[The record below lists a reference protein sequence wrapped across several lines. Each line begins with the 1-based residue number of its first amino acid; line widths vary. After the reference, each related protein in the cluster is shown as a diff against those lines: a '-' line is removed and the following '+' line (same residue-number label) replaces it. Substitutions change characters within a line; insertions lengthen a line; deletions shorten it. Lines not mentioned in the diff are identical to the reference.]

1 MLTKPAEIIFAVF
14 YFESPLLELPLSI
27 DRIIELETKLS
38 YQEDMITQLNDV
50 VCRQQNQIDEINQK
64 CELLFSSTRALTE
77 KLSVEAGEVDKP
89 PHY

>member
-1 MLTKPAEIIFAVF
+1 MFKKNRRNYFAVF
-14 YFESPLLELPLSI
+14 YFARTILEIQMSI
-27 DRIIELETKLS
+27 DRIVELETKLS
-38 YQEDMITQLNDV
+38 YQEDTITQLNDV
-50 VCRQQNQIDEINQK
+50 VCRQQNQIDEINKK

>member
-1 MLTKPAEIIFAVF
+1 M
-14 YFESPLLELPLSI
+14 SI

-64 CELLFSSTRALTE
+64 CELLFFL
-77 KLSVEAGEVDKP
+77 LQGL
-89 PHY
+89 

>member
-1 MLTKPAEIIFAVF
+1 MLKKTAEIIFAVF
-14 YFESPLLELPLSI
+14 YFARTILEIQMSI

-77 KLSVEAGEVDKP
+77 KLSVEPGEVDKP

>member
-1 MLTKPAEIIFAVF
+1 MFKKNRRNYFAVF
-14 YFESPLLELPLSI
+14 YFARTILEIQMSI

-38 YQEDMITQLNDV
+38 YQEDTITQLNDV
-50 VCRQQNQIDEINQK
+50 VCRQQNQIDEINKK

>member
-1 MLTKPAEIIFAVF
+1 M
-14 YFESPLLELPLSI
+14 SI

-38 YQEDMITQLNDV
+38 YQEDTITQLNDV
-50 VCRQQNQIDEINQK
+50 VCRQQNQIDEINKK

-89 PHY
+89 MPIIK

>member
-1 MLTKPAEIIFAVF
+1 
-14 YFESPLLELPLSI
+14 
-27 DRIIELETKLS
+27 
-38 YQEDMITQLNDV
+38 LNDV

>member
-1 MLTKPAEIIFAVF
+1 VFKKNRRNYFAVF
-14 YFESPLLELPLSI
+14 YFARTILEIQMSI

-38 YQEDMITQLNDV
+38 YQEDTITQLNDV
-50 VCRQQNQIDEINQK
+50 VCRQQNQIDEINKK

-77 KLSVEAGEVDKP
+77 KLSVEPGEVDKP